1 MRAGPWRPG
10 AAPDTVVGMAEPST
24 ADPRTTPGS
33 GAGPAA
39 LGRYGEQVAADH
51 LLAAGMVLLDRNWRC
66 REGELDLVAR
76 DVDGTVV
83 FVEVKTRSGTG
94 FGEPSEAVG
103 RVKAAK
109 VRAVA
114 LRWLA
119 QGRPAG
125 AGELRFDVI
134 SIVRRRGSAP
144 VVTHL
149 RGAF

>member
-1 MRAGPWRPG
+1 MVDR
-10 AAPDTVVGMAEPST
+10 M
-24 ADPRTTPGS
+24 
-33 GAGPAA
+33 A
-39 LGRYGEQVAADH
+39 LGKWGEDLAVAH
-51 LLAAGMVLLDRNWRC
+51 LEASGYEVLARNWRC

-76 DVDGTVV
+76 EPDGTIV

-109 VRAVA
+109 VRQVA
-114 LRWLA
+114 CRWLVEC
-119 QGRPAG
+119 RPAG
-125 AGELRFDVI
+125 RSGLRFDVV
-134 SIVRRRGSAP
+134 SIVRRRGFAP